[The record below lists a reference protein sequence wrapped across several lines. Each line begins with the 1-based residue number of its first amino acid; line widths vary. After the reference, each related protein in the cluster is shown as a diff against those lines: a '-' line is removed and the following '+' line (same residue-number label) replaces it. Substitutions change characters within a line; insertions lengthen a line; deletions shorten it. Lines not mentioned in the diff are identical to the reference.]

1 LGTTGLNAY
10 FSGFRFV
17 KGQALSTGNF
27 TPPTAPVTANTVAW
41 TGANV
46 ATSLTGTVN
55 LLLNFT
61 DAAARDSSGRLVLE
75 TVGDSKVSSVQ
86 KKYGTGA
93 MYFDGNMDYIKTT
106 GPYLTGIG
114 TGNFTIEGW
123 YNFLDFTVRNVYF
136 QRFWSFGTGLANNVT
151 LNIDTSGYPIY
162 RNNDAVLITSTIA
175 LSTNTWAHVA
185 LVKNNGTTYLYVNGV
200 VGGSTTTNSDF
211 SSRATNNLLIGN
223 ESDSNGGSLYG
234 YVDDFRITRYARY
247 TGTSTSTPNFTPPTQ
262 TFKLR

>member
-1 LGTTGLNAY
+1 
-10 FSGFRFV
+10 
-17 KGQALSTGNF
+17 
-27 TPPTAPVTANTVAW
+27 
-41 TGANV
+41 
-46 ATSLTGTVN
+46 
-55 LLLNFT
+55 
-61 DAAARDSSGRLVLE
+61 
-75 TVGDSKVSSVQ
+75 VQ

-93 MYFDGNMDYIKTT
+93 LYFDGNMDYIKTT

-136 QRFWSFGTGLANNVT
+136 QRFWSFGTGLANHVT
-151 LNIDTSGYPIY
+151 LNIDTSGYPVY

-185 LVKNNGTTYLYVNGV
+185 LVRNNGTTYLYVNGV
-200 VGGSTTTNSDF
+200 VGGSTNTNSDF

-223 ESDSNGGSLYG
+223 ESDGNGGSLYG

-247 TGTSTSTPNFTPPTQ
+247 TGTSTSTPNFTPPAQ